1 MTLGCPVVT
10 ANTASLPEVTG
21 DSAIL
26 INPDNYLEIAAAIY
40 QVISDTSLRQELITK
55 GKKQAAKFSWQKT
68 AQATIKAYRSLL

>member
-26 INPDNYLEIAAAIY
+26 INPDNPLEIAEAIY
-40 QVISDTSLRQELITK
+40 QVISDTSLRQQLIDK
-55 GKKQAAKFSWQKT
+55 GKQQAEKFSWQKT
-68 AQATIKAYRSLL
+68 AQATIKAYRYLS